1 MGRVDS
7 TLPQYYDST
16 DYGTE
21 ELDLTSHATEHANRT
36 LQPHF
41 INNTLPDQM
50 LPTEENSLSTL
61 QTARLPEDRLPD
73 ANNALGTSQGKDAMY
88 QELVRRLTDSFPMMK
103 KDEARGVDANVK
115 DSLLETLCDNTP
127 IDPTMFIQAPA
138 VKTYDTQGNIGQEPW
153 MN

>member
-1 MGRVDS
+1 
-7 TLPQYYDST
+7 
-16 DYGTE
+16 
-21 ELDLTSHATEHANRT
+21 
-36 LQPHF
+36 
-41 INNTLPDQM
+41 M

-88 QELVRRLTDSFPMMK
+88 QELVRRLTYSFPMMK

-138 VKTYDTQGNIGQEPW
+138 VKTYGTQGNIGQEPW